1 MSRTSL
7 VKSLTLLALLA
18 PLGIGLA
25 PVGAHAAPPIHI
37 TPSMGHPVQFDLR
50 DQLRFPKV
58 QDPIASDDTGLP
70 TVRMIRR
77 PVRSK
82 PLRGN

>member
-1 MSRTSL
+1 MSRTIPF
-7 VKSLTLLALLA
+7 KSLTLLALIAALGTTLA
-18 PLGIGLA
+18 PLGA
-25 PVGAHAAPPIHI
+25 QAAPPIHI
-37 TPSMGHPVQFDLR
+37 TPSMGHPLTFDLR

-77 PVRSK
+77 PGRSK
-82 PLRGN
+82 PVRGN